1 MRTAKET
8 LVISCAEMVQTEV
21 GKKFVEAYA
30 PFVEECREALVMAP
44 PEHMAYAQGVARQ
57 GTVLL
62 RMILDSRETAM
73 KIIAKEEAAKQRG
86 S

>member
-1 MRTAKET
+1 MRTIREELIVA
-8 LVISCAEMVQTEV
+8 CAELVQTDV
-21 GKKFVEAYA
+21 GKKFLAAYT
-30 PFVEECREALVMAP
+30 PFVEECREQLVMAP

-62 RMILDSRETAM
+62 RMIRDSHNEAL

-86 S
+86 